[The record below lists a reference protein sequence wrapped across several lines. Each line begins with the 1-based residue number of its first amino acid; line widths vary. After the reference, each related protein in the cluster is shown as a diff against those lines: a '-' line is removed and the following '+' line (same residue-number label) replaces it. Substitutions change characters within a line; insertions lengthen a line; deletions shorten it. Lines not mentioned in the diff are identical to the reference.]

1 MNTPNKEPI
10 EQLSVSMLEGIG
22 VDNWVLVKRGKWSK
36 KMKPLP
42 HEIKLSLE
50 ESIRRGNNKLTNIN
64 K

>member
-1 MNTPNKEPI
+1 MTPETLLSNINFDPI
-10 EQLSVSMLEGIG
+10 F
-22 VDNWVLVKRGKWSK
+22 LVKRDKWRK